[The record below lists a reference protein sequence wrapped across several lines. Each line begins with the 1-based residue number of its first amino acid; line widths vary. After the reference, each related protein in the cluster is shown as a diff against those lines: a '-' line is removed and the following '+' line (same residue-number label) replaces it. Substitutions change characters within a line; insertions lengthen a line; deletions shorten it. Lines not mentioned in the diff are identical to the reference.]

1 MYKEINNNLKETEDL
16 FEMANLKANRTKLKA
31 DLWVEEKGEERKKKD
46 KEPRV
51 KISTINHGRFP
62 ISISSNPKPLASLE
76 GFKKED
82 LDIINNAKPYIK
94 RNRDILLKLYNGEID
109 IEDLLDELA
118 KRGDYIRNNTDN
130 RNK

>member
-1 MYKEINNNLKETEDL
+1 MYKEIKNNLQENEEL
-16 FEMANLKANRTKLKA
+16 FEMSNLKANRTNLKA
-31 DLWVEEKGEERKKKD
+31 DLWVEEKGEDRQKKD

-62 ISISSNPKPLASLE
+62 ISISDDPTPLDSTD

-94 RNRDILLKLYNGEID
+94 RNKDVLLQFYKGKID
-109 IEDLLDELA
+109 IDDLLDILSE
-118 KRGDYIRNNTDN
+118 RGDYK
-130 RNK
+130 RNKDKVGV